1 MAHPEGVSQW
11 VEEVTR
17 ELGCLSPAQARVL
30 AWWSY
35 GMAYTRSCACHTVA
49 LFLGLLLG
57 RGYHATRQCLREWCY
72 DAEDKCGLG
81 RRAVAVAGCFAPL
94 LGWVLRRWSGTR
106 LALALDA
113 TTLGDRFV
121 VLTVSVVY
129 RGCAI
134 PVAWKVL
141 AAREPRA
148 WRREWLVLLR
158 TLRPGVPPGWE
169 VVVLADRGLY
179 ARWLYRRIVRLGWH
193 PFLRINRGGTFHPAE
208 QSQRRRL
215 MELVP
220 RVGES
225 WAGRGVAFQGPESRL
240 RCTLLARWDPGHT
253 DPWLLLTDLDPQD
266 CTVAWY
272 GVRTWIEQGFK
283 CLKRG
288 GWQWQATRMADP
300 ARAERLWLALA
311 VATSWVIAIGDAAEQ
326 EAATPVLADL
336 APRPGRPRRARLF
349 RIGLLTLLA
358 AAIAAQPLPLPGHL
372 SRDHWPGDL
381 ALPPAPTPAHST
393 TFHAA

>member
-1 MAHPEGVSQW
+1 MAHPGGVSQW
-11 VEEVTR
+11 EAAVAR
-17 ELGCLSPAQARVL
+17 ELPCLSPAQARVL

-57 RGYHATRQCLREWCY
+57 RGYRATRQCLREWCH

-81 RRAVAVAGCFAPL
+81 RREVEVTSCFAPL

-113 TTLGDRFV
+113 TTLGSRFV

-169 VVVLADRGLY
+169 VVVLAGRGLY
-179 ARWLYRRIVRLGWH
+179 ARWLYRRIARLGWH
-193 PFLRINRGGTFHPAE
+193 PSLRINRGGTFHPAE

-215 MELVP
+215 LELVP
-220 RVGES
+220 RVGDS
-225 WAGRGVAFQGPESRL
+225 WAGRGVAFQGPEARL
-240 RCTLLARWDPGHT
+240 RCTLPARWDPGHK
-253 DPWLLLTDLDPQD
+253 DPWLVLTDLDPED
-266 CTVAWY
+266 CSVAWY

-283 CLKRG
+283 CIKRG
-288 GWQWQATRMADP
+288 GWQWQATRMDDP

-311 VATSWVIAIGDAAEQ
+311 VATFWVIAVGDAAEQ
-326 EAATPVLADL
+326 AAATPALADL
-336 APRPGRPRRARLF
+336 APRPARPRRARLF
-349 RIGLLTLLA
+349 RLGLLTLLV

-372 SRDHWPGDL
+372 SHDRWPGDL
-381 ALPPAPTPAHST
+381 PPPDPTPAHST
-393 TFHAA
+393 TRHAA

>member
-1 MAHPEGVSQW
+1 MAHVEGVSQW
-11 VEEVTR
+11 VGEVTR
-17 ELGCLSPAQARVL
+17 ELPCLSPAQARVL

-49 LFLGLLLG
+49 VFLGLLLG

-72 DAEDKCGLG
+72 DAEDKRGLG
-81 RRAVAVAGCFAPL
+81 RRAVEVTSCFAPL

-113 TTLGDRFV
+113 TTLGSRFV

-141 AAREPRA
+141 AAQEPRA

-158 TLRPGVPPGWE
+158 TLRPGVPPGWA

-193 PFLRINRGGTFHPAE
+193 PFLRINRGGTFHPAG
-208 QSQRRRL
+208 QAQRRRL

-225 WAGRGVAFQGPESRL
+225 WAGPGVAFQGPESRL
-240 RCTLLARWDPGHT
+240 RCTLLARWDPGHK
-253 DPWLLLTDLDPQD
+253 DPWLVLTDLSPTD
-266 CTVAWY
+266 CAVAWY
-272 GVRTWIEQGFK
+272 GVRTWIEQGFR
-283 CLKRG
+283 CIKRG
-288 GWQWQATRMADP
+288 GWQWQATRMDDP

-311 VATSWVIAIGDAAEQ
+311 VATFWVIAVGDAAEQ
-326 EAATPVLADL
+326 EASLPVLADL
-336 APRPGRPRRARLF
+336 APKPGRPRRARLF
-349 RIGLLTLLA
+349 RLGLLTLLV
-358 AAIAAQPLPLPGHL
+358 AAIASQPLPLPGIL
-372 SRDHWPGDL
+372 SPHRWPGD
-381 ALPPAPTPAHST
+381 PPPPDPTPAHST
-393 TFHAA
+393 TRHAA